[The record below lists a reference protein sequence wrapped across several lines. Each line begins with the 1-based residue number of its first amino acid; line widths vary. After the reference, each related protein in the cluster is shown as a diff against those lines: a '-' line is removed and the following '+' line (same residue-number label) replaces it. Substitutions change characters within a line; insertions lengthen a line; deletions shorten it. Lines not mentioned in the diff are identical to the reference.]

1 MNIILLVKRILLNV
15 NNTRL
20 NFHPE
25 TQRSEPS
32 FIALSALTLVVK
44 VLTLDWPSSLFRHME
59 DILVKRLR
67 QEKST
72 GAWHP

>member
-15 NNTRL
+15 NNTR
-20 NFHPE
+20 FHPE

-32 FIALSALTLVVK
+32 FNAQSALTLVVK

-72 GAWHP
+72 GVWHP